1 MSVGSNECG
10 LSGASGTLPPLQR
23 GSQPTHAHAHAH
35 TPHAAL
41 DALDPRPAP
50 FIEYKAGGRA
60 HTPSPVAPPVGRH
73 QLKSARQ
80 LHLLESITVRVKHG
94 PFTRCLVFESTSTNQ
109 LFATGK
115 VGGFSSTFLE
125 LPHCLAVHVLVSFH
139 VLRGPCLT
147 RTVILLGELRRGQTS
162 LTSCDRYLSLTEE
175 VEMLLSVIT
184 SPPECCRI
192 PCRSVM

>member
-1 MSVGSNECG
+1 MWAFWSQRHSASSSARFTAHPRPRPRPHPACSARCAGSSPSSLHRVQGWRAC
-10 LSGASGTLPPLQR
+10 
-23 GSQPTHAHAHAH
+23 
-35 TPHAAL
+35 PHAQ
-41 DALDPRPAP
+41 PGCPTR
-50 FIEYKAGGRA
+50 G
-60 HTPSPVAPPVGRH
+60 APPAEECKAAP
-73 QLKSARQ
+73 LT
-80 LHLLESITVRVKHG
+80 LLESITVRVKHG